1 MYVVG
6 TAVTNL
12 AVVQNDDSGTSAR
25 VSWGLPASFSASGFT
40 VLYQTSGS
48 SKRVS
53 IDCSECSE
61 HCTDCSVTLSRLV
74 RGLTYNISVVT
85 ESEQLPSGLV
95 GPVNI
100 ILGEYDSRYYS
111 ITCSCAIL
119 LL

>member
-100 ILGEYDSRYYS
+100 ILG
-111 ITCSCAIL
+111 
-119 LL
+119 